1 VPFLKV
7 EGHFS
12 FSAEPNPK
20 VRMQNDSTPLSKR
33 APRLV
38 LMLVLAVV
46 GVLVF
51 WIAAKAGFSRLLGKY
66 ALITGD
72 LRVAERAAS
81 LSPSDPE
88 THRIRAA
95 VLYKL
100 RGLPQAAAEL
110 ELALSLRPR
119 DDSLWLQLGILRDE
133 LEDFQGASFA
143 FNESVRLAPYY
154 ALPRWQRGNF
164 LLRQGRF
171 DEAFADLRRA
181 AASDPDYIPTLI
193 DLSWGVSK
201 GNQQVTE
208 AYAEITTSR
217 MHLAFAEFLAR
228 HGKGREAVDQFA
240 LAGPVSDQTRY
251 ELVRHLISANAF
263 KEAFQIW
270 RRDKTAGPGEQGT
283 AAIYDGG
290 FEGPLTFDEFGFGWR
305 LFRGSQSVN
314 LAADSSLR
322 ESGAKSLL
330 VEFLG
335 DSNPDTP
342 LLSQMILVKPSAR
355 YRLNFAARTQDIVT
369 GGLPLA
375 VVSNAAGSGKRLAES
390 PVVAQRSV
398 DWQVVSF
405 DFQTEPKTD
414 AITLSLQ
421 RKNCTTS
428 PCPIF
433 GSLWLDSFS
442 IEELH

>member
-1 VPFLKV
+1 
-7 EGHFS
+7 
-12 FSAEPNPK
+12 
-20 VRMQNDSTPLSKR
+20 MQFHSDPLSKR
-33 APRLV
+33 VPRLV
-38 LMLVLAVV
+38 PSLAIALV
-46 GVLVF
+46 GILVF
-51 WIAAKAGFSRLLGKY
+51 WIAAKTGFSRLLGRY
-66 ALITGD
+66 ASITAD
-72 LRVAERAAS
+72 LGVAERAAS

-119 DDSLWLQLGILRDE
+119 DDSLWLQLAMLRDE
-133 LEDFQGASFA
+133 LDDASGALIA

-171 DEAFADLRRA
+171 SEAFADLRRA
-181 AASDPDYIPTLI
+181 AASNPDYIPTLI
-193 DLSWGVSK
+193 DLAWGISK
-201 GNQQVTE
+201 GDQHIAE
-208 AYAEITTSR
+208 AYAEITTSQMR
-217 MHLAFAEFLAR
+217 IEFADLLAR
-228 HGKGREAVDQFA
+228 QGKRKEAVEQFG
-240 LAGPVSDQTRY
+240 LAGAVSDPERH

-263 KEAFQIW
+263 REAFQIW
-270 RRDKTAGPGEQGT
+270 NKDKTAASGEGAT
-283 AAIYDGG
+283 AIYDGG
-290 FEGPLTFDEFGFGWR
+290 FEGPLSFDEFGFGWR
-305 LFRGSQSVN
+305 VFRGSQSVK
-314 LAADSSLR
+314 LAADSSMTQ
-322 ESGAKSLL
+322 SGSKSLL

-335 DSNPDTP
+335 ESNPDTP
-342 LLSQMILVKPSAR
+342 LLSQMILVKPSTR
-355 YRLNFAARTQDIVT
+355 YRLNFAARTQEIVT

-375 VVSNAAGSGKRLAES
+375 IISDLAGPGKRLAES
-390 PVVAQRSV
+390 PALPQKST

-414 AITLSLQ
+414 AITLSIQ

-433 GSLWLDSFS
+433 GSIWLDSFS
-442 IEELH
+442 IEEIH

>member
-1 VPFLKV
+1 MQDHSNLL
-7 EGHFS
+7 
-12 FSAEPNPK
+12 PK
-20 VRMQNDSTPLSKR
+20 RM
-33 APRLV
+33 PRLAF
-38 LMLVLAVV
+38 VLAIGLVC
-46 GVLVF
+46 VLAF
-51 WIAAKAGFSRLLGKY
+51 WIAGKTGFSRLLGRY
-66 ALITGD
+66 ALITAD
-72 LRVAERAAS
+72 LGAAERAVS

-119 DDSLWLQLGILRDE
+119 DDSLWLQLGMLRDE
-133 LEDFQGASFA
+133 LDDASGALIA

-171 DEAFADLRRA
+171 SEAFADLRRA
-181 AASDPDYIPTLI
+181 AASNPEYIPTLI
-193 DLSWGVSK
+193 DLAWGISK
-201 GNQQVTE
+201 GDQHVAE
-208 AYAEITTSR
+208 AYAEITTSQMR
-217 MHLAFAEFLAR
+217 IEFADFLAR
-228 HGKGREAVDQFA
+228 QGKGKEAVEQFA
-240 LAGPVSDQTRY
+240 LAGAVTDAERA
-251 ELVRHLISANAF
+251 ELVRHLISATAF

-270 RRDKTAGPGEQGT
+270 NKDQTAASGEGAT
-283 AAIYDGG
+283 AIYDGG
-290 FEGPLTFDEFGFGWR
+290 FEGPLSFDEFGFGWR
-305 LFRGSQSVN
+305 VFRGSQSVK
-314 LAADSSLR
+314 LAADSSMPKDG
-322 ESGAKSLL
+322 SKSLL

-335 DSNPDTP
+335 ESNPDTP
-342 LLSQMILVKPSAR
+342 LLSQMILVKPSTR
-355 YRLNFAARTQDIVT
+355 YRLNFAVRTQEIVT

-375 VVSNAAGSGKRLAES
+375 IINDLAGPRKRLAES
-390 PVVAQRSV
+390 PVLPQKST
-398 DWQVVSF
+398 DWQVMSF

-414 AITLSLQ
+414 AITLSIQ

-433 GSLWLDSFS
+433 GSIWLDSFS

>member
-1 VPFLKV
+1 
-7 EGHFS
+7 
-12 FSAEPNPK
+12 
-20 VRMQNDSTPLSKR
+20 MQNHSYYRSQR

-38 LMLVLAVV
+38 LALAS
-46 GVLVF
+46 VLVF
-51 WIAAKAGFSRLLGKY
+51 VFIFWIAGKAGFSRLLGRY

-72 LRVAERAAS
+72 LGAADRVTA
-81 LSPSDPE
+81 LTPSDPE
-88 THRIRAA
+88 SHRIRAA

-100 RGLPQAAAEL
+100 RRLPQAAAEL

-133 LEDFQGASFA
+133 LEDASGALIA

-171 DEAFADLRRA
+171 GGAFADLRHA
-181 AASDPDYIPTLI
+181 AASNPDYIPTLI
-193 DLSWGVSK
+193 DLSWGISK
-201 GNQQVTE
+201 GDQQVAE
-208 AYAEITTSR
+208 DYAQITTSR
-217 MHLAFAEFLAR
+217 MRLAFAEFLAR
-228 HGKGREAVDQFA
+228 QGKGREAVEQFA
-240 LAGPVSDQTRY
+240 LAGAVSDQTRH
-251 ELVRHLISANAF
+251 ELVRHLISVNAF

-270 RRDKTAGPGEQGT
+270 GKDNAASGEHVAT
-283 AAIYDGG
+283 AIYDGG
-290 FEGPLTFDEFGFGWR
+290 FEGPLSFDEFGFGWR
-305 LFRGSQSVN
+305 VFRGSQSVK

-322 ESGAKSLL
+322 QSGSKSLV
-330 VEFLG
+330 VEFSG

-342 LLSQMILVKPSAR
+342 LLSQLILVKPSTR
-355 YRLNFAARTQDIVT
+355 YRLNFAARTQEIVT

-375 VVSNAAGSGKRLAES
+375 VVSDSAGSRKRLAES
-390 PVVAQRSV
+390 PVLAQRSA

-405 DFQTEPKTD
+405 DFQTEPETD
-414 AITLSLQ
+414 AITLSIQ
-421 RKNCTTS
+421 RRNCTTS

-433 GSLWLDSFS
+433 GSIWLDSFS